1 MLCKTSLNICGDA
14 RIKRLILTFD
24 DINKIHPTFIKTL
37 AIMDSLSDT
46 NHTSMEFMNPL
57 SIMTGIHPVVL
68 ALVLLWSLIWKG
80 IALWRASHLEQKY
93 WFGIILVVNT
103 LGLLEIVYLLINKN
117 KNR

>member
-1 MLCKTSLNICGDA
+1 
-14 RIKRLILTFD
+14 
-24 DINKIHPTFIKTL
+24 
-37 AIMDSLSDT
+37 MDSLSDT
-46 NHTSMEFMNPL
+46 NHTSVEFMNPL